1 MTHLRKMMLE
11 ELQRRNYAQTTI
23 RSYIRIVEDFSRR
36 YQCAPNRLG
45 PKHIREYQSELFTK
59 RKFAASTVTVYL
71 AALRFF
77 YTKTLK
83 RAWSTTETPYPKRV
97 FALPTILSQEEVT
110 QLINAARPR
119 LHRTLL
125 MTPLCHGTATCRTGA
140 SKSHRHRQPAHDRS
154 RSGWQG
160 SQRSRCHAE
169 PKTARRVT
177 PALAS
182 VRAKTKPVAVP
193 RQPQPSRRSADYYE
207 SGLAGVP

>member
-1 MTHLRKMMLE
+1 MMLE

-23 RSYIRIVEDFSRR
+23 SSYIRIMEDFSRR
-36 YQCAPNRLG
+36 FQRAPNRLG

-97 FALPTILSQEEVT
+97 C
-110 QLINAARPR
+110 AANDPEPGRSDSA
-119 LHRTLL
+119 HRRGSPCLASYSTDD
-125 MTPLCHGTATCRTGA
+125 PLCHGTAACRTRA
-140 SKSHRHRQPAHDRS
+140 SKSHRRRQPAHDRS

-169 PKTARRVT
+169 PETARRVT

-182 VRAKTKPVAVP
+182 IRAKTKPVAVP
-193 RQPQPSRRSADYYE
+193 MHTQR
-207 SGLAGVP
+207 

>member
-23 RSYIRIVEDFSRR
+23 RSYIRIMEDFSRR
-36 YQCAPNRLG
+36 FQRAPNRLG

-110 QLINAARPR
+110 QLIDAARPA

-125 MTPLCHGTATCRTGA
+125 MTLYATGLLRAELALARADSERLGG
-140 SKSHRHRQPAHDRS
+140 
-154 RSGWQG
+154 SGLIVVNPPWRLEEEL
-160 SQRSRCHAE
+160 S
-169 PKTARRVT
+169 VLM
-177 PALAS
+177 PALAQALGAAPAGAA
-182 VRAKTKPVAVP
+182 RL
-193 RQPQPSRRSADYYE
+193 DW
-207 SGLAGVP
+207 LAREK